1 MDTEQNNAGGLEL
14 LLPSPEGQR
23 KFELTPRG
31 LRFFEPMGVEEC
43 AQLLRSLKMLGD
55 HFELCFGSAVKAT
68 MAWHGEEHTKEI
80 LAQLE
85 LPLAAARRALALA
98 QAELPFDTWTGLTAE
113 HLVILSVEFKGH
125 ELQERWAQRV
135 VDHELSPRA
144 LKRSIE
150 RGEVVTDSEMD
161 EDSGKKSGGLG
172 FLDELDWA
180 FESWARR
187 IGGRT
192 AVLDLPVED
201 QEHWMKGV
209 KKIVDLYHEVETR
222 VASAKGAVE
231 V

>member
-1 MDTEQNNAGGLEL
+1 MNTNNNNIGGLEL
-14 LLPSPEGQR
+14 SMPGAGGER

-31 LRFFEPMGVEEC
+31 LKFFEPMSVEEC
-43 AQLLRSLKMLGD
+43 TQLLRTLQMLGQ
-55 HFELCFGSAVKAT
+55 HFDLCFGSAVKQT
-68 MAWHGEEHTKEI
+68 MAWHGETETKSI

-85 LPLAAARRALALA
+85 LSLADARKALALA
-98 QAELPFDTWTGLTAE
+98 QAELPFDSWTGLSAE
-113 HLVILSVEFKGH
+113 HLVILSLEFKGH
-125 ELQERWAQRV
+125 ELQEQWARKV
-135 VDHELSPRA
+135 VDNELSPRA

-150 RGEVVTDSEMD
+150 RGEVVTDSEMA

-201 QEHWMKGV
+201 MEHWMRGV
-209 KKIVDLYHEVETR
+209 SKIVDLYNEVAGK
-222 VASAKGAVE
+222 VAAAKGGAL
-231 V
+231 